1 MTRLFTL
8 IQYCLAG
15 RTPLWLHW
23 GTMSLGNEQLHL
35 KTLSHRVLCCT
46 VLALFFC
53 ALTNLL
59 RQTNTNLLSVAASLS
74 HSISISICIPFP
86 SISTRHFS
94 FTPLLTHLIAT
105 LDNFHSPCPHARKV
119 RRHPRVG
126 GASSTVPVSTGPL
139 CLRPS
144 VDSMEQGLH
153 PIPLAQH

>member
-8 IQYCLAG
+8 IQCCLAG

-23 GTMSLGNEQLHL
+23 GTMSLGNKQLHL
-35 KTLSHRVLCCT
+35 KKLSHRVLCCT

-105 LDNFHSPCPHARKV
+105 LDNFHSPCPHARKFADILELV
-119 RRHPRVG
+119 
-126 GASSTVPVSTGPL
+126 AL
-139 CLRPS
+139 
-144 VDSMEQGLH
+144 
-153 PIPLAQH
+153 LAQHLCPQDLFVCVRVSTQWNKVFIPYL